1 MKNNTWKLAAAVGA
15 AALIIALV
23 AAAIIAL
30 HKPAS
35 YSELPEPDAPD
46 VAAPVA
52 TPAPTPE
59 VTPVPTAKPAPELV
73 TFIGD
78 SIMVAA
84 EPELTKLLPECVV
97 DAKVGRQLVEAPDII
112 RRLKNE
118 GKLYDTVVIGLGSNL
133 PFTVEE
139 GSEVLDMLGD
149 DRTIYW
155 VTCYG
160 RYLDWQDDVNETIA
174 ELDEMYDNLTV
185 IDWSAV
191 APEQPGWIRSDD
203 GIHLTADGMV
213 GYAEFVA
220 AAIGVDVAAVRAE
233 EAEAAEEEATA

>member
-15 AALIIALV
+15 AALIIALA

-30 HKPAS
+30 HEPAS

-46 VAAPVA
+46 VSAPVA

-59 VTPVPTAKPAPELV
+59 VTPVPTAKPAPERV

-84 EPELTKLLPECVV
+84 EPELVKLLPECVV

-112 RRLKNE
+112 RRLESE
-118 GKLYDTVVIGLGSNL
+118 GRLYDTVVIGLGSNL

-139 GSEVLDMLGD
+139 GSEVLDMLGE

-160 RYLDWQDDVNETIA
+160 RYLDWQDEVNETIA
-174 ELDEMYDNLTV
+174 ELDELYDNLTV

-233 EAEAAEEEATA
+233 EAEEEAAA